1 MTRAGPALKFLLAA
15 RQSELHDLE
24 QLARTCA
31 FVTRV
36 SELIHALQKER
47 GYSNLYLCLRRD
59 TQAAPL
65 AALSAHA
72 QGCEREV
79 RAFLDALLGESD
91 MGTAPGIRPDASKD
105 GTAPGIRPDA
115 PKDGTAPGI
124 RPDAPKAGA
133 APAGSGAAMATPM
146 RDSAA
151 GKARLFDR
159 IAYALYRLD
168 ALPELRARVQQQ
180 RVTAAEASAGFT
192 RLIGTLLAVVFEA
205 ADAAVDPDITHL
217 LVALLN
223 LVQGKELAGQERAHG
238 VTGFTAGFFNAAGK
252 TQLTDLVAG
261 QQRSFGTFERHAP
274 AEILAVWQA
283 ARQHDAPVAQLRAM
297 AGRTDPAQPVD
308 PGMAE
313 LWFDL
318 CTARIDAMQ
327 PIATR
332 LTEVLEAR
340 CRQRI
345 ADTRD
350 ALRDQRLLLE
360 RLTQPLA
367 DGTPAMVFNVQGR
380 ALEQSPADGV
390 GTELERSLLDMVQVQ
405 TDRMQRADEALAL
418 ARAALDEQ
426 KEIQR
431 AKRILM
437 QALHL
442 SEPDAHA
449 RLQRM
454 AMERGQS
461 LGALAKHVI
470 EQGKR

>member
-24 QLARTCA
+24 QLAQTCA

-65 AALSAHA
+65 AALSAYA
-72 QGCEREV
+72 QGCERDV
-79 RAFLDALLGESD
+79 RAFLDALLG
-91 MGTAPGIRPDASKD
+91 
-105 GTAPGIRPDA
+105 
-115 PKDGTAPGI
+115 
-124 RPDAPKAGA
+124 
-133 APAGSGAAMATPM
+133 
-146 RDSAA
+146 A

-180 RVTAAEASAGFT
+180 HATAPEASAGFT
-192 RLIGTLLAVVFEA
+192 RLIATLLAVVFEA

-223 LVQGKELAGQERAHG
+223 LIQGKELAGQERAHG
-238 VTGFTAGFFNAAGK
+238 VTGFTAGFFDAAGK

-274 AEILAVWQA
+274 AEILADWHA

-345 ADTRD
+345 TDTRG

-360 RLTQPLA
+360 RLAQPLA

-390 GTELERSLLDMVQVQ
+390 GTELERSLLDMLQIQ
-405 TDRMQRADEALAL
+405 TDRMHRADEALSQ

-426 KEIQR
+426 KEVQR

-454 AMERGQS
+454 AMESGQS
-461 LGALAKHVI
+461 LGALAKQVI
-470 EQGKR
+470 AQAKG